1 MCDRVDRPGRPCIV
15 FVGLFIVDWSVGG
28 VREEVDQPVDKYG
41 YPDEPKGYALSHV
54 CLKLDVMMDT
64 LPVVVEA

>member
-1 MCDRVDRPGRPCIV
+1 
-15 FVGLFIVDWSVGG
+15 VGLFIVDWSVGG